1 MALWPLSEHPWD
13 EPLSIIICGGAI
25 AISLFILRYILIR
38 MMI

>member
-38 MMI
+38 CCL